1 MRKRNHRQHRPKTP
15 PCLIAVGLNSKHER
29 GMLAAVQAFRRGE
42 ASAENFLDL
51 CDTRDITVIAHNMQ
65 GRPVE
70 GLAAV
75 LDASHI
81 ALSNIRDRRQETGKF
96 GVTGDELAT
105 LALLV
110 DTYTNFWLA
119 QSGDLYGRARAELY
133 RLRHKDKVREGAHE

>member
-1 MRKRNHRQHRPKTP
+1 
-15 PCLIAVGLNSKHER
+15 
-29 GMLAAVQAFRRGE
+29 MLAAVQAFRRGE

-65 GRPVE
+65 GRHVE

-119 QSGDLYGRARAELY
+119 QSGDLYGRARSELY